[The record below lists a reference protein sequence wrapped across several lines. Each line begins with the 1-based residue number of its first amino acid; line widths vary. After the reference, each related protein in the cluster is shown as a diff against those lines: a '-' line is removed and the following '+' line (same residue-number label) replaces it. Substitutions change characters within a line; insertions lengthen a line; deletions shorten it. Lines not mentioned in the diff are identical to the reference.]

1 MSEHEAEYGVE
12 FERRV
17 AQFHRYLETMHRRSH
32 TVAEGFCFMVFKE
45 NSSGEGDGRTR
56 KAAKDRE
63 RIRERVR
70 ERTLVSVAGKP
81 GETGVFMPDE
91 WPALDGLDSEM
102 DEEYPF
108 NRYVQFGF
116 EEDRF
121 LMDLPLGTLFMDEA
135 DDISARRSGFSW
147 ARQNGN
153 PALSEKDIEDFDPL
167 QKFYRYG
174 DERTAAED
182 AAFIFFEVWGIPANS
197 RLFVSASSCHTPHSW
212 ERGEPFE

>member
-1 MSEHEAEYGVE
+1 MSEYEAGYGAK

-32 TVAEGFCFMVFKE
+32 AVAEGFCFMLFEE
-45 NSSGEGDGRTR
+45 NSSGEGDGRMQ

-63 RIRERVR
+63 RARS
-70 ERTLVSVAGKP
+70 RTLVPVAGKP
-81 GETGVFMPDE
+81 GGTGVFTPDE
-91 WPALDGLDSEM
+91 WSALDGLDAEM
-102 DEEYPF
+102 NEEFPF

-135 DDISARRSGFSW
+135 DEISTRRSGFSW

-153 PALSEKDIEDFDPL
+153 PAVSEKDIEDFDPL

-182 AAFIFFEVWGIPANS
+182 AAFIFFEVWGIPEDS

-212 ERGEPFE
+212 ECGEPFE